1 MQIHKGQKKWDRNQM
16 NKIRNEKGE
25 VATNTSKIHRI
36 ISDYYE
42 QLYVNKMYNLEEAD
56 TFLERNN
63 LPDLNQEDRKHDQT
77 NDKC

>member
-1 MQIHKGQKKWDRNQM
+1 MVLWKDKTHKPLCRFIKDKKKWDRNQM

-42 QLYVNKMYNLEEAD
+42 QLYVNKMYSLEEAD

-63 LPDLNQEDRKHDQT
+63 LPDLN
-77 NDKC
+77 

>member
-1 MQIHKGQKKWDRNQM
+1 M

-25 VATNTSKIHRI
+25 VSTNTSKIHRI

-42 QLYVNKMYNLEEAD
+42 QLYVNKMYSLEEAD

-63 LPDLNQEDRKHDQT
+63 LPDLN
-77 NDKC
+77 